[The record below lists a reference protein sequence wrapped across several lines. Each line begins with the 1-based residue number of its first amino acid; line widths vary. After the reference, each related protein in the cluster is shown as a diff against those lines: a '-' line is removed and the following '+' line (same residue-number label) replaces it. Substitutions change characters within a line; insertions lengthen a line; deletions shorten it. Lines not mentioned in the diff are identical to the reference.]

1 LSSKQPR
8 LRPETPNDVSRP
20 EFLRRTGALGIA
32 AAAQLGFPLLEARRA
47 DAAPLP
53 PARDVIAAGGR
64 VPIVRIG
71 HIDGFTG
78 VYAAA
83 SESQHTGLQQ
93 AVEDA
98 NRKYGSKVQFEIVRG
113 DDTSAPIIGK
123 YEARR
128 LIEEEHVDVLMGCLS
143 SGVGL
148 VVSAVAQEHGV
159 IYFAVGTHDTNITGP
174 KANRCCFRTTCSN
187 SMLVNAVAPP
197 LLREGKKWFFV
208 TADYA
213 FGNDAHVRFRQ
224 HLLAAPG
231 GVEVGEIKHKLG
243 ETDYDPIMQ
252 RISRTDSDVLVFCNY
267 GPDTL
272 NSVITAVKYGLNKRM
287 RFGGILSGNEVVV
300 GMPTDEIVGSLFGY
314 IWGPEAK
321 GYRTPEI
328 YAKLKARA
336 KSFPPNWRQY
346 LGFVTGEVI
355 ADRIV
360 YTRTTDSTTL
370 IKALEDY
377 HYDSGKGTLNY
388 LRACDHQSVQETYA
402 GRIVERNRRRSPD
415 EFFEISSTIDGD
427 TAAGNCE
434 NPDSKAA
441 ETIFAKETVPA
452 REDYTPVGV

>member
-1 LSSKQPR
+1 VSA
-8 LRPETPNDVSRP
+8 EVSRS

-32 AAAQLGFPLLEARRA
+32 GAASLGFPLLETRQAG
-47 DAAPLP
+47 AAPP
-53 PARDVIAAGGR
+53 PVRDVIAAGR

-98 NRKYGSKVQFEIVRG
+98 NKKWANRVEFKIVRG
-113 DDTSAPIIGK
+113 DDTSSPIIGK

-128 LIEEEHVDVLMGCLS
+128 LIEEEKVDVLMGCLS
-143 SGVGL
+143 SAVGL
-148 VVSAVAQEHGV
+148 TVSGVAQQYGV
-159 IYFAVGTHDTNITGP
+159 LYLAVGTHDTNITGP

-187 SMLVNAVAPP
+187 SMVVNAVAPA
-197 LLREGKKWFFV
+197 LLREGKRWFFV

-213 FGNDAHVRFRQ
+213 FGNDAHVRFKE
-224 HLLAAPG
+224 HLLAAG
-231 GVEVGEIKHKLG
+231 GHEVGEIKHKLG
-243 ETDYDPIMQ
+243 ETDFNPIMD
-252 RISRTDSDVLVFCNY
+252 RVRKTDANVLVFCSY

-272 NSVITAVKYGLNKRM
+272 NGVNTAVAYGLNNRM
-287 RFGGILSGNEVVV
+287 RFGGILCGNEVAV
-300 GMPTDEIVGSLFGY
+300 GMPVDEIVGSLFGY

-336 KSFPPNWRQY
+336 KAFPPNWRQY
-346 LGFVTGEVI
+346 LGYITGEVI
-355 ADRIV
+355 TDRIM
-360 YTRTTDSTTL
+360 YTGTTDTEKL
-370 IKALEDY
+370 IQQLEDY

-388 LRACDHQSVQETYA
+388 LRKCDHQAVQETYA
-402 GRIVERNRRRSPD
+402 ARIVERNRRRSPD
-415 EFFEISSTIDGD
+415 EFFEIASTLDGD

-441 ETIFAKETVPA
+441 ESIIAAQKIPQ
-452 REDYTPVGV
+452 REDYSAIRV